1 MAYMQEE
8 LASQPVDYFDI
19 PDDIVRISI
28 DPISGKPAAENAQG
42 AVIVMFKK
50 GTEPQPSP

>member
-1 MAYMQEE
+1 MQKVLAY
-8 LASQPVDYFDI
+8 QPVDYFDI

-42 AVIVMFKK
+42 AVAAMFKK
-50 GTEPQPSP
+50 GTEPQMAP

>member
-1 MAYMQEE
+1 MAYMQEV

-28 DPISGKPAAENAQG
+28 DSISGKPAAENTQG

>member
-1 MAYMQEE
+1 MAYMQEV

-19 PDDIVRISI
+19 PDDIVRVSI

-42 AVIVMFKK
+42 AVIAMFKK